1 MEKPAGVQMGAEQGG
16 DEQLQVR
23 AEYVCIS
30 VFIDKPG
37 MLDETYSTPFEF
49 ISHILLVKSP

>member
-23 AEYVCIS
+23 AQYACIS

-37 MLDETYSTPFEF
+37 VLGETYPKSFEF